1 MLDWIA
7 SNYATLIVAAV
18 LAVAVGIAVWRVIR
32 ARRRGGRTCSCGC
45 ASCAYAN
52 ECKKP
57 KDTGTKKP

>member
-7 SNYATLIVAAV
+7 GNYATLIVAAV
-18 LAVAVGIAVWRVIR
+18 LAVAVGLAVLRLIR
-32 ARRRGGRTCSCGC
+32 ARRRGERTCSCGC

-57 KDTGTKKP
+57 ENDGTKKP

>member
-7 SNYATLIVAAV
+7 NNYATLIVAAV
-18 LAVAVGIAVWRVIR
+18 LVAAVGIALWRVIR
-32 ARRRGGRTCSCGC
+32 ARRRGERTCSCGC

-57 KDTGTKKP
+57 ENDGTKKL